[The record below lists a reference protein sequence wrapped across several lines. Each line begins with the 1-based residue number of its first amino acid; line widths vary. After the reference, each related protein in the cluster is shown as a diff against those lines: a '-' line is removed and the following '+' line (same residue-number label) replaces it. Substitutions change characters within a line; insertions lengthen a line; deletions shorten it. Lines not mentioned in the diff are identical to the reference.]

1 MLQHTVVFSNK
12 TEKQLLL
19 FLPLPSQIDCWPCIL
34 LLAWEGQQG
43 LSSPLLY
50 AAAIMRSGM
59 LERVPHFRSSYT
71 GHLLRHVASYI
82 K

>member
-43 LSSPLLY
+43 LS
-50 AAAIMRSGM
+50 
-59 LERVPHFRSSYT
+59 
-71 GHLLRHVASYI
+71 
-82 K
+82 